1 VRTTTDG
8 KIQITT
14 PSETNRVWEF
24 DTTGALTIPGD
35 IKSENAINI
44 DINLT
49 DSTLRR
55 WRFGEDGELT
65 LPAGGDI
72 KNSNGNSVL
81 GSLVNGTETF
91 TLSATGNATFSG
103 ETGGVNRGIVWDY
116 GAVAGGVN
124 SRIRQDEDGLTVRAY
139 TENSGSYAA
148 PVRILTNQGNNERV
162 WQFDGAGDLTI
173 PGDIKSE
180 NAINIDINLS
190 DSTLRRWRFGEDGDL
205 TFPDNTVQTTA
216 YTGNTTATTP
226 TTTGIPNGFTLSTGN
241 NTNLTPGNYSNILVG
256 FDGKNVTLGVQ
267 VSSEYNITIFGI
279 TNASPATFIIS
290 DSAVIPGNL
299 IGGATPADDLTIT
312 VDSLE
317 TVAIDLTKTINKLT
331 DGNYVLGDGV
341 EGQIMYLVRSPETTS
356 ENVLV
361 NVDNSDGASPLR
373 PFRTYSGFTTIDNT
387 GICTLI
393 FTDGTWKQTGG
404 LWD

>member
-1 VRTTTDG
+1 LTTGDLEETSIFLGTDDHNVRTTTDG

-14 PSETNRVWEF
+14 PGEGNNVWEF
-24 DTTGALTIPGD
+24 GT
-35 IKSENAINI
+35 
-44 DINLT
+44 
-49 DSTLRR
+49 
-55 WRFGEDGELT
+55 DGELT
-65 LPAGGDI
+65 LPNGGHIGPSGGKGAGTTYGAANDHLVSLTSYYNSGLYSSCVTAYADGTLNITAYNDGGPNPAKIWTFDNTGTLTLPDNSGIKSSTNIDITIDTPDSSTFNWRFGADGITSLPGDLEL
-72 KNSNGNSVL
+72 NS
-81 GSLVNGTETF
+81 
-91 TLSATGNATFSG
+91 TGN
-103 ETGGVNRGIVWDY
+103 
-116 GAVAGGVN
+116 
-124 SRIRQDEDGLTVRAY
+124 IR
-139 TENSGSYAA
+139 
-148 PVRILTNQGNNERV
+148 
-162 WQFDGAGDLTI
+162 
-173 PGDIKSE
+173 SE